1 MNETTVFR
9 AKKRRFNVID
19 LLIVLV
25 LLAVIGTTVI
35 RAVTKAAENK
45 RSLPE
50 LKSAE
55 ISFLIEGLDAAGTD
69 YIVIGDTVR
78 LGDDAVGTVKS
89 FDIQRASLLS
99 ENGEGKAVTVYSDT
113 AFDIRGVISAEG
125 CTEESG
131 FLLNGT
137 LPLAPGQVLSVRG
150 TDISFTLLVTDIS
163 RLS

>member
-1 MNETTVFR
+1 MNESTVFR
-9 AKKRRFNVID
+9 VKKRRFNVID

-25 LLAVIGTTVI
+25 LLAVIATTVI
-35 RAVTKAAENK
+35 RAVTKSSANK

-55 ISFLIEGLDAAGTD
+55 ISFLIEGLDVSRTD

-78 LGDDAVGTVKS
+78 IDDTVVGTVKS
-89 FDIQRASLLS
+89 FDIQRAALLS
-99 ENGEGKAVTVYSDT
+99 EDGEGKAVTVYSDT

-137 LPLAPGQVLSVRG
+137 IPLAPGQTLTVRG